1 MKMTLAKTK
10 PISIV
15 RAATICGAILT
26 LPAAS
31 HAQATYTINDSTA
44 AAFMASGSAGNPDGS
59 DLQNDN
65 YGNAG
70 TLAIAPASSTK
81 GAFDS
86 VILFN
91 TAAAV
96 TQFNS
101 TYGAGD
107 WTITGAQLSL
117 ASNFGAQGAQP
128 NNLIFNTINAGSF
141 GIDWIADTT
150 WTVGNG
156 GGSGTPG
163 YPANNNVDYAY
174 IPTLLSYGYDS
185 LGDFSYTPPGNNVYL
200 TYTMPTDAG
209 LDTAAADGAVSLY
222 FYAADNNVSYLFNS
236 QVFSANH
243 PELILTATPTPEP
256 GTLALLGGGFIC
268 LVASR
273 LRGRDK

>member
-1 MKMTLAKTK
+1 MKMTLLK
-10 PISIV
+10 PLLIV
-15 RAATICGAILT
+15 RATLVCGVILT

-31 HAQATYTINDSTA
+31 RAQTTYTINDSTA
-44 AAFMASGSAGNPDGS
+44 AAFMASGSAGNPDGA
-59 DLQNDN
+59 DLTNIN
-65 YGNAG
+65 YGDAG

-96 TQFNS
+96 SQFN
-101 TYGAGD
+101 TDYGVGD
-107 WTITGAQLSL
+107 WTITGVQLSV
-117 ASNFGAQGAQP
+117 ASNFGVQGAQP

-163 YPANNNVDYAY
+163 YPSNSDVDYGY
-174 IPTLLSYGYDS
+174 IPTLLSSGADP
-185 LGDFSYTPPGNNVYL
+185 LGDFTYTPPGNNIYL

-222 FYAADNNVSYLFNS
+222 FYAADDQVSYLFNS
-236 QVFSANH
+236 QVYASNH
-243 PELILTATPTPEP
+243 PELILTATPAPEP
-256 GTLALLGGGFIC
+256 GALTLLGAGFVG
-268 LVASR
+268 LVMAR
-273 LRGRDK
+273 RQKRKP

>member
-1 MKMTLAKTK
+1 MKIPFKTK
-10 PISIV
+10 PV
-15 RAATICGAILT
+15 RIIGAMAVCGAILT

-31 HAQATYTINDSTA
+31 RAQTTYTINDSTS

-59 DLQNDN
+59 NLTTNN

-91 TAAAV
+91 TTAAV
-96 TQFNS
+96 SQFNT
-101 TYGAGD
+101 TYGAGN
-107 WTITGAQLSL
+107 WSITGAQLSL
-117 ASNFGAQGAQP
+117 ASNFGVQGSQP

-141 GIDWIADTT
+141 GIDWLADTT

-156 GGSGTPG
+156 GGSGTRG
-163 YPANNNVDYAY
+163 YPINNDVDYAY
-174 IPTLLSYGYDS
+174 IPTLLSFGYDS
-185 LGDFSYTPPGNNVYL
+185 LGDFNYTPPGNNVYI
-200 TYTMPTDAG
+200 TYTMPADAG

-222 FYAADNNVSYLFNS
+222 FYAADNQVSYLFNS
-236 QVFSANH
+236 QVYAANH

-256 GTLALLGGGFIC
+256 GTLTLLTAALGGLFMARRKI
-268 LVASR
+268 
-273 LRGRDK
+273 